1 MKYKFKATQTIYKY
15 VTIDAADEESAF
27 EQAEDMLADGD
38 IRFDDEPYLDIEC
51 DINMVKI

>member
-15 VTIDAADEESAF
+15 VTIEAADEESAY
-27 EQAEDMLADGD
+27 EQAEDMLADGN
-38 IRFDDEPYLDIEC
+38 IRFDEEPYLDIEC